1 MARTRK
7 DGIETRNQIL
17 QAAAEVFDEKGFSAS
32 THAEIGKRCGVNPA
46 LVNYHFSDKE
56 TLYRLA
62 WEDAYR
68 RTCLRYPSD
77 GGVAASDSAVNR
89 LRGRIDS
96 LIRRNADPEC
106 HDDGIW
112 RRELANPTGLLDEI
126 RRKLVC
132 PLRQELGE
140 IVREI
145 VGRDVQEEQVRL
157 CTMSIIAQCRVPIAC
172 PHNGDMSAPFVM
184 VDLETRIEHV
194 FRFSVGGLEFL
205 ARGGACLPCSVSL
218 PGET

>member
-17 QAAAEVFDEKGFSAS
+17 RAAAEVFDEKGFAAS

-68 RTCLRYPSD
+68 RTCLRYPTD
-77 GGVAASDSAVNR
+77 GGIAANRSAVNR
-89 LRGRIDS
+89 LRGRIDA

-112 RRELANPTGLLDEI
+112 RRELANPTGLLNEI
-126 RRKLVC
+126 RRELVC
-132 PLRQELGE
+132 PLRRELGG

-145 VGRDVQEEQVRL
+145 VGPEIPEEQVRL
-157 CTMSIIAQCRVPIAC
+157 CTMSIIAQCRVPITGPQEC
-172 PHNGDMSAPFVM
+172 NLPDPFVK

-194 FRFSVGGLEFL
+194 FRFSLGGLKHL
-205 ARGGACLPCSVSL
+205 ARKLAS
-218 PGET
+218 E